1 MDAVTVRFFASRA
14 EDTIPVAVRAEIW
27 GQTVF
32 SILSPGHGWH
42 PMPYSS
48 EGEKW
53 NQSRVEESAL
63 RCLTWSILVCPI
75 VGLYVQSVA
84 RTGLFGQRW
93 TSQLETS
100 SFPPGHS
107 GQTWNKIRAGLPVQV
122 HNGGDSGPPGPRLE
136 GRGNLK
142 VLADLAQ
149 TETRAAVPWSLN
161 V

>member
-63 RCLTWSILVCPI
+63 R
-75 VGLYVQSVA
+75 
-84 RTGLFGQRW
+84 TG
-93 TSQLETS
+93 
-100 SFPPGHS
+100 S
-107 GQTWNKIRAGLPVQV
+107 GA
-122 HNGGDSGPPGPRLE
+122 
-136 GRGNLK
+136 
-142 VLADLAQ
+142 
-149 TETRAAVPWSLN
+149 
-161 V
+161 